1 MDGGPSR
8 QGWLRPVLVGGQQ
21 ALQELGGGA
30 VQGLDEV
37 HAAVNSLGATRSL
50 NRCPWATRT

>member
-8 QGWLRPVLVGGQQ
+8 QGWLRAHLVGGQQ
-21 ALQELGGGA
+21 AVQELGGGA

-37 HAAVNSLGATRSL
+37 HGTVQAGACCAMWRAVL
-50 NRCPWATRT
+50 W